1 MSTTRKKPNVEL
13 MVGIFVILGIVTAS
27 YLSVVLGETNLFS
40 QAGYDVT
47 ARFSTSTGLK
57 KGAALE
63 IAGVKVGTVKSIK
76 LDKEEYESIV
86 VMNIKSGIQ
95 LTDDS
100 IASIR
105 TAGIIGDRF
114 IKLTPGGSEVMLEDG
129 DEITETESSIVIE
142 ELISKYIFE
151 SKSED

>member
-1 MSTTRKKPNVEL
+1 MSVKRKKPNVEL
-13 MVGIFVILGIVTAS
+13 MVGLFVIVSILAGS
-27 YLSVVLGETNLFS
+27 YLSVVLGGANLFS
-40 QAGYDVT
+40 KLGYDLT

-57 KGAALE
+57 TGAALE
-63 IAGVKVGTVKSIK
+63 IAGVKVGTVKSIS

-86 VMNIKSGIQ
+86 VLNISSDIK

-114 IKLTPGGSEVMLEDG
+114 VKLTPGGSEIMLEDG
-129 DEITETESSIVIE
+129 DEISETESSIVIE

-151 SKSED
+151 SKSKD

>member
-1 MSTTRKKPNVEL
+1 MSVKRKKPNVEL
-13 MVGIFVILGIVTAS
+13 MVGMFVLLSIAAAS
-27 YLSVVLGETNLFS
+27 YLSVVLGESSPFS
-40 QAGYDVT
+40 KLGYDVT
-47 ARFSTSTGLK
+47 ARFSSSTGLK
-57 KGAALE
+57 SGAILE
-63 IAGVKVGTVKSIK
+63 IAGVPVGKVKSIT
-76 LDKEEYESIV
+76 LDREEYESIV
-86 VMNIKSGIQ
+86 ILNINSGIQ
-95 LTDDS
+95 LTDDT

-114 IKLTPGGSEVMLEDG
+114 VKLTPGGSEIMLEDG

>member
-1 MSTTRKKPNVEL
+1 MSAKRKKPNVEL
-13 MVGIFVILGIVTAS
+13 MVGLFVIISIAAGS
-27 YLSVVLGETNLFS
+27 YLSVVLGEVNLFS
-40 QAGYDVT
+40 KLGYDVT

-57 KGAALE
+57 TGAVLE
-63 IAGVKVGTVKSIK
+63 IAGVKVGTVKSIT
-76 LDKEEYESIV
+76 LDSKEYESIV
-86 VMNIKSGIQ
+86 VLNINSKIE
-95 LTDDS
+95 LTDDT

-114 IKLTPGGSEVMLEDG
+114 VKLTPGGSEIMLEDG